1 MAATTSA
8 GGLTSDEAAER
19 LRREGPNRLPLPDRL
34 PAWRRLLRQLA
45 NFFAVM
51 LWVAAVLA
59 VIAGMAS
66 LGAAIVAVILLNAG
80 FAFAQEQRAEHAA
93 ESLRR
98 LLPRRCRVL
107 RDGRTLEIDAE
118 ELVRDDV
125 VLLEAGDRISAD
137 LTVLEAHAAEVD
149 TSALTGESD
158 PTAVVVDDVLFAG
171 TFLTLGEVRGLVAAT
186 GAETRMAGIAR
197 LASRESAPPPL
208 VRELRRVVRTISA
221 IAIAIGVAFFA
232 VSGLLGTTW
241 SSSFLFAVGVTVAL
255 VPEALL
261 PTVTLALAFGAQRMA
276 QRHALVRGL
285 ESVETLGSTTFI
297 CMDKTGTL
305 TLNELTAVEVWTPGG
320 SFAVESAGRDPE
332 AVIAHAPDAVR
343 ELAGAGARASSGYV
357 EARNGEWTVVGDP
370 LDAAIDVLA
379 RRCGIAPAEDRV
391 LRPDRLRFP
400 FDPRRRRMSVVVGDA
415 VFTKGAP
422 DSVLPLCSST
432 PSGAHAAL
440 HAMTGRGLRTIAVA
454 TGTAPQRDVSRDVV
468 EHGLTLLGIIG
479 MHDPPRLAARSAL
492 ASCRTAGI
500 AVAMVTGDH
509 PRTAVA
515 VARETGLVVGAERV
529 VTGDALP
536 ADPAA
541 LGALLDHDGIVLARI
556 EPEDKF
562 RIAQALRARGHVL
575 AMTGDGV
582 NDAPALREADIGIAM
597 GRSGTDVAREAADL
611 VLLDDDFAT
620 IVAAIECG
628 RGVYAN
634 VRRFLTYH
642 LTDNVAELTPFLIW
656 ALSGSAIPLAIG
668 VLQVLALDIVTDTLP
683 ATALGAEQPAVG
695 ILDGPPDRGRLLDRT
710 VAVRAFGVL
719 GPVEALI
726 SFAAFIATF
735 AAAGWRPGEAFPEGW
750 LLLAASGAAFA
761 AVVLG
766 QFANAFACRSATLRP
781 GQLGWTSNRLLVC
794 AVLAAGVL
802 VAGTF
807 VIEPIAAVLGQ
818 AYPTAAGLAV
828 ALLAPPAV
836 LTADAAFKALAA
848 RRLRRA
854 HLSSPRP
861 PTTTERST
869 WTPPATPIA

>member
-1 MAATTSA
+1 MAATSA
-8 GGLTSDEAAER
+8 AGLTRREAAAR
-19 LRREGPNRLPLPDRL
+19 LQRDGPNLLPLPARL
-34 PAWRRLLRQLA
+34 PAWRRLLRQLV

-59 VIAGMAS
+59 VVAGMAA
-66 LGAAIVAVILLNAG
+66 LGVAIVAVILLNAG

-107 RDGRTLEIDAE
+107 RDGRVLDVDAE
-118 ELVRDDV
+118 ELVCDDV
-125 VLLEAGDRISAD
+125 VLLDAGDRISAD
-137 LTVLEAHAAEVD
+137 LIVLEAHAAAVD
-149 TSALTGESD
+149 TSALTGESE
-158 PTAVVVDDVLFAG
+158 PTPVAVGAALFAG
-171 TFLTLGEVRGLVAAT
+171 TFLTLGEVRGRVTAIGAA
-186 GAETRMAGIAR
+186 TRMAGIAR
-197 LASRESAPPPL
+197 LASRPSSPPPL
-208 VRELRRVVRTISA
+208 VRELQRVVRTISV
-221 IAIAIGVAFFA
+221 IAITIGVAFFA

-305 TLNELTAVEVWTPGG
+305 TLNELTAVEVWTPTGLL
-320 SFAVESAGRDPE
+320 AVESAGRDPE
-332 AVIAHAPDAVR
+332 AVIGDVPGAVR
-343 ELAGAGARASSGYV
+343 ELARVGARASSGYV
-357 EARNGEWTVVGDP
+357 ERRDGVWEVVGDP
-370 LDAAIDVLA
+370 LDAALDVLA
-379 RRCGIAPAEDRV
+379 RRCGVVPADDRR
-391 LRPDRLRFP
+391 LHPDRLRYP
-400 FDPRRRRMSVVVGDA
+400 FDPGLRRMSVVVGDA
-415 VFTKGAP
+415 VLTKGAP
-422 DSVLPLCSST
+422 DAVLPLCGDT
-432 PSGAHAAL
+432 APAADAAL
-440 HAMTGRGLRTIAVA
+440 HEMTGRGLRTIAVA
-454 TGTAPQRDVSRDVV
+454 TRTAPPGEVSRDAL
-468 EHGLTLLGIIG
+468 ERDLTLLGIVG
-479 MHDPPRLAARSAL
+479 MHDPPRLAARAAL
-492 ASCRTAGI
+492 ASCRRAGI

-515 VARETGLVVGAERV
+515 VARETGLVVGEERV
-529 VTGDALP
+529 VTGDRLP
-536 ADPAA
+536 ADPVA

-562 RIAQALRARGHVL
+562 RIARALRARGHVL

-582 NDAPALREADIGIAM
+582 NDAPALREADIGVAM

-620 IVAAIECG
+620 IIAAVECG

-642 LTDNVAELTPFLIW
+642 LTDNVAELTPFLLW
-656 ALSGSAIPLAIG
+656 ALSGSTIPLAIG

-683 ATALGAEQPAVG
+683 ATALGAELPAAG
-695 ILDGPPDRGRLLDRT
+695 ILHGPPDRGRLLDRT
-710 VAVRAFGVL
+710 VALRAFGVL
-719 GPVEALI
+719 GPVEALV
-726 SFAAFIATF
+726 SFAAFLATF
-735 AAAGWRPGEAFPEGW
+735 AAAGWRPGDVFPAGW

-766 QFANAFACRSATLRP
+766 QFANAFACRSAVLRP
-781 GQLGWTSNRLLVC
+781 GQLGWRSNRLLLG

-802 VAGTF
+802 VVGTF
-807 VIEPIAAVLGQ
+807 AIEPIASALGQ
-818 AYPTAAGLAV
+818 ARPTAAGFAV
-828 ALLAPPAV
+828 ALMAPFAV
-836 LTADAAFKALAA
+836 LAADAAYKALHS
-848 RRLRRA
+848 RRTRGAQRTQT
-854 HLSSPRP
+854 RP
-861 PTTTERST
+861 PTPTEASP

>member
-1 MAATTSA
+1 M
-8 GGLTSDEAAER
+8 
-19 LRREGPNRLPLPDRL
+19 RRDGPNRLPLPARM
-34 PAWRRLLRQLA
+34 PAWRRLVRQLV

-59 VIAGMAS
+59 VVAGMAA

-107 RDGRTLEIDAE
+107 RDGLVLDVDAE
-118 ELVRDDV
+118 ELVCDDV
-125 VLLEAGDRISAD
+125 VLLDAGDRVSAD
-137 LTVLEAHAAEVD
+137 LIVLEAHAASVD
-149 TSALTGESD
+149 TSALTGESESA
-158 PTAVVVDDVLFAG
+158 PIATGAVLFAG
-171 TFLTLGEVRGLVAAT
+171 TFLTLGEARGRVTAIGAA
-186 GAETRMAGIAR
+186 TRMAGIAR
-197 LASRESAPPPL
+197 LASRPSSPPPL
-208 VRELRRVVRTISA
+208 VRELQRVVRTISV
-221 IAIAIGVAFFA
+221 IAITIGVAFFA
-232 VSGLLGTTW
+232 VAGLLGTTW

-305 TLNELTAVEVWTPGG
+305 TLNELTAVEVWTPAGL
-320 SFAVESAGRDPE
+320 FAVESAGRDPE
-332 AVIAHAPDAVR
+332 AAIGDVPPAVR
-343 ELAGAGARASSGYV
+343 ELARVGARASSGYV
-357 EARNGEWTVVGDP
+357 ERRDGAWVVVGDP
-370 LDAAIDVLA
+370 LDAALDVLA
-379 RRCGIAPAEDRV
+379 RRCGVLPAEERQ
-391 LRPDRLRFP
+391 RQPDRLRYP
-400 FDPRRRRMSVVVGDA
+400 FDPGLRRMSVVVGEA

-422 DSVLPLCSST
+422 DAVLPLCGT
-432 PSGAHAAL
+432 FAPAAEAAL
-440 HAMTGRGLRTIAVA
+440 HEMTGRGLRTIAVA
-454 TGTAPQRDVSRDVV
+454 TRVAPPGDASRDAL
-468 EHGLTLLGIIG
+468 ERDLMLLGIVG
-479 MHDPPRLAARSAL
+479 THDPPRLAARAAL

-515 VARETGLVVGAERV
+515 VARETGLVVGEERV
-529 VTGDALP
+529 VTGDQLP
-536 ADPAA
+536 ADPTA

-556 EPEDKF
+556 APEDKF
-562 RIAQALRARGHVL
+562 RIAQALRGRGHVL

-582 NDAPALREADIGIAM
+582 NDAPALREADIGVAM

-620 IVAAIECG
+620 IIAAIECG

-656 ALSGSAIPLAIG
+656 ALSGSTIPLAIG

-683 ATALGAEQPAVG
+683 ATALGAELPAAG

-710 VAVRAFGVL
+710 VALRAFGVL
-719 GPVEALI
+719 GPVEAFV
-726 SFAAFIATF
+726 SFAAFLATF
-735 AAAGWRPGEAFPEGW
+735 AAAGWRPGDDFPEGW

-766 QFANAFACRSATLRP
+766 QFANAFACRSAVLRP
-781 GQLGWTSNRLLVC
+781 GQLGWRSNRLLLW
-794 AVLAAGVL
+794 AVL
-802 VAGTF
+802 VAGALVVGTF
-807 VIEPIAAVLGQ
+807 AVEPIAAALGQ
-818 AYPTAAGLAV
+818 ARPTAAGFALA
-828 ALLAPPAV
+828 LMAPPAV
-836 LTADAAFKALAA
+836 LAADAAYKALHS
-848 RRLRRA
+848 RRSRSA
-854 HLSSPRP
+854 QPVHPHPSTPTEASS
-861 PTTTERST
+861 

>member
-1 MAATTSA
+1 MAGMTSA
-8 GGLTSDEAAER
+8 GGLTGDEAAER
-19 LRREGPNRLPLPDRL
+19 LRREGPNRLPLPERL

-59 VIAGMAS
+59 VIAGMAA
-66 LGAAIVAVILLNAG
+66 LGGAIVAVILLNAG

-118 ELVRDDV
+118 ALVRDDV

-137 LTVLEAHAAEVD
+137 LTVLEAHAAEAD
-149 TSALTGESD
+149 TSALTGESE
-158 PTAVVVDDVLFAG
+158 PTAVVVDGALFAG
-171 TFLTLGEVRGLVAAT
+171 TFLTLGEVRGRVMAT
-186 GAETRMAGIAR
+186 GAGTRMAGIAR

-320 SFAVESAGRDPE
+320 PFAVESAGCDPE
-332 AVIAHAPDAVR
+332 ATIADAPDAVR
-343 ELAGAGARASSGYV
+343 ELARAGARASSGCV

-379 RRCGIAPAEDRV
+379 RRCGVAPAEDRR
-391 LRPDRLRFP
+391 LLPDRVRFP
-400 FDPRRRRMSVVVGDA
+400 FDPRRRRMSVVVDDV

-422 DSVLPLCSST
+422 DAVLPLCSAA
-432 PSGAHAAL
+432 PPGAHHAL

-454 TGTAPQRDVSRDVV
+454 TGTAPQDDGSRDAV
-468 EHGLTLLGIIG
+468 ERGLTLLGIIG

-683 ATALGAEQPAVG
+683 ATALGAERPAVG
-695 ILDGPPDRGRLLDRT
+695 VLDGPPDRGRLLDRT

-735 AAAGWRPGEAFPEGW
+735 AAAGWRPGDAFPEGQV
-750 LLLAASGAAFA
+750 LLAASGAAFA

-766 QFANAFACRSATLRP
+766 QFANAFACRSARLRP
-781 GQLGWTSNRLLVC
+781 GQLGWTSNRLLVW
-794 AVLAAGVL
+794 AVLAAGFL

-807 VIEPIAAVLGQ
+807 VIDPIAATLGQ

-828 ALLAPPAV
+828 ALAAPPAV
-836 LTADAAFKALAA
+836 LAADAAFKALNA
-848 RRLRRA
+848 RHLRRA
-854 HLSSPRP
+854 HSSSSRP
-861 PTTTERST
+861 PTATEAPP